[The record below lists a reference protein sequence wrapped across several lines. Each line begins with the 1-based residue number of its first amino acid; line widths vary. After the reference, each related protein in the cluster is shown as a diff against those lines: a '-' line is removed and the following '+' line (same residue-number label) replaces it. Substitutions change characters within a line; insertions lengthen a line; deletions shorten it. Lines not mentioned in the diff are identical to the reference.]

1 MSSFAKKLKRKEQVQ
16 ENKINKIIVKKT
28 VSFVKLER
36 AAKHIFNLNKSR
48 IGEMSHCRVLPTIAY
63 ILHNKFKWGAIRLAE
78 MSEKMVKFVNDY
90 IVAGVRDGHEYINDR
105 DLREGLKL
113 ECNYDFPLYKRVNK
127 PVDAEKKLSWVAMYA
142 GNHSI
147 FVLECLETICM
158 WILHTDYGFGATRLK
173 RFADEIRK
181 IRPLDMPIK
190 MVYHMMEDV
199 EKAKGRCNERLEFTE
214 LRQSLK
220 KLDIEH
226 NDFEGGLVM
235 LNGAA

>member
-16 ENKINKIIVKKT
+16 KNKIVVKKT
-28 VSFVKLER
+28 VSLVKVER
-36 AAKHIFNLNKSR
+36 MAKHIFNLNKSR
-48 IGEMSHCRVLPTIAY
+48 IDEMSHCRVLPTIAY
-63 ILHNKFKWGAIRLAE
+63 ILHNKFKWGATRLAE
-78 MSEKMVKFVNDY
+78 MSDKMIKFVDDY
-90 IVAGVRDGHEYINDR
+90 FTAGMRDGHVYITDEWLR
-105 DLREGLKL
+105 DGLAE
-113 ECNYDFPLYKRVNK
+113 ECNYIFPKYKRIAK
-127 PVDAEKKLSWVAMYA
+127 PADAEKKLSWVAMYA

-199 EKAKGRCNERLEFTE
+199 EKAKGRCSERLEFTE

-220 KLDIEH
+220 KLDTEH
-226 NDFEGGLVM
+226 DDFAGGLVM
-235 LNGAA
+235 LEGAA